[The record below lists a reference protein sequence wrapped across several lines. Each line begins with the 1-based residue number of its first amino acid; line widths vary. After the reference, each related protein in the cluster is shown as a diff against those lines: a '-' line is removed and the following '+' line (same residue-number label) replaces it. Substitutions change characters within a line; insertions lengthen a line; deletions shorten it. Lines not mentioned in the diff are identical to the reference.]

1 MTRTAKFLA
10 YVLAIT
16 LALPLFGAEDKMENL
31 GLDPGARGTI
41 HTDTDENGNTRI
53 KVDVEHMATPQ
64 QLTPAHQNY
73 VVWVQPKG
81 QPPKLAGE
89 LKVND
94 AKAKLETTTPAK
106 VFDVLVTAEDQL
118 NPTSPSSNIVLRGH
132 VERS

>member
-10 YVLAIT
+10 FVLTVI
-16 LALPLFGAEDKMENL
+16 LALQMFGAEDKMENL
-31 GLDPGARGTI
+31 GLDPGAKGTI
-41 HTDTDENGNTRI
+41 HTDKDENGNTRI

-94 AKAKLETTTPAK
+94 TKAKLETTTPAK
-106 VFDVLVTAEDQL
+106 VFDVLVTAEDQP

-132 VERS
+132 VERA

>member
-1 MTRTAKFLA
+1 M
-10 YVLAIT
+10 T

-73 VVWVQPKG
+73 VVWVQAKG

-118 NPTSPSSNIVLRGH
+118 TPTSPSSNIVLRGH